1 MDAYDLITSGA
12 QIRKLITKYV
22 EPIMQEY
29 DLRPVELDILEF
41 ITREN
46 LTTSKEI
53 MLRRQVTY
61 IKVIRPS
68 FRKGVH

>member
-53 MLRRQVTY
+53 MLRRH
-61 IKVIRPS
+61 ISK
-68 FRKGVH
+68 